1 MKQLSIFL
9 FCTTF
14 FLFSCTKK
22 NDCEKCVLL
31 IGSNIIMTQD
41 SFYTTVH
48 YNHIPNWCEY
58 INTVDGYEMTDAS
71 GNPIGKAKKKCN

>member
-1 MKQLSIFL
+1 MRQFFL
-9 FCTTF
+9 FLCFITI

-31 IGSNIIMTQD
+31 IGSNITMTQD
-41 SFYTTVH
+41 SFYTISNTD
-48 YNHIPNWCEY
+48 NWCDY
-58 INTVDGYEMTDAS
+58 INTVDGFEMTDAA

>member
-1 MKQLSIFL
+1 M
-9 FCTTF
+9 
-14 FLFSCTKK
+14 
-22 NDCEKCVLL
+22 L